1 MDVTGLGGPNG
12 WPCNVLWRLRAAI
25 DRIIGGVG
33 MRKDRPETNNI
44 KLGDTVDFL
53 RVVKIE
59 PNKMIRL
66 KVEMKLPG
74 NGWLQFGAEPVEDNL
89 TCIVQTVFCIKG
101 LVRYCILVF
110 AATYTPVYI

>member
-1 MDVTGLGGPNG
+1 
-12 WPCNVLWRLRAAI
+12 
-25 DRIIGGVG
+25 
-33 MRKDRPETNNI
+33 MRKVRPETNNI

-89 TCIVQTVFCIKG
+89 TCIVQTVFLHQGACS
-101 LVRYCILVF
+101 ILHIGICCNL
-110 AATYTPVYI
+110 YTGIYLTK